1 MPAGYRAS
9 RRTRG
14 RVWRRTSASWR
25 SLRSQLY
32 GAYQGASDAVGKALV
47 ADVVPP
53 AQRATEYGILNMAT
67 GLVLLPASILA
78 GLLWGGVG
86 PHAPFWFG
94 AGCAAAAVVLLGF
107 INRRSRAGSPEADR
121 ERASRT

>member
-1 MPAGYRAS
+1 M
-9 RRTRG
+9 
-14 RVWRRTSASWR
+14 
-25 SLRSQLY
+25 
-32 GAYQGASDAVGKALV
+32 SDAVGKALI

-78 GLLWGGVG
+78 GLLWDGVG
-86 PHAPFWFG
+86 SHAPFLFG

-107 INRRSRAGSPEADR
+107 IHRRSSAG
-121 ERASRT
+121 